1 MSQMIKIPDLGDAA
15 EGTVVDISVCVGDTI
30 EIEDALITL
39 EGDKATMEIPSPVA
53 GVVESIELAV
63 GDTVKTGQ
71 AMMCIQVDDASLAMV
86 EDPSASQ
93 TIDTHIDVGAP
104 SKTTSLLQTV
114 VVPDLG
120 DAAEGIVIDIAAVV
134 GSSVKTEDP
143 LMTLEGEKAAM
154 EIPSPFEGVI
164 ESIEIQVGDTVK
176 TGQSIMSMQV
186 QGAEKTTDS
195 EDRSASAAVTSEIKA
210 VPDQAPLKS
219 ESSILPVEGAHTDR
233 SVYAGPGVRRMAKQ
247 LGIDLVR
254 VRGSGR
260 KGRLLK
266 TDLEAYV
273 RQKLS
278 TSGESSSGLVVA
290 PWPKVRAEGAVE
302 LKPLSKLRQ
311 VAGQFLHRN
320 WVHIPHVT
328 QFDQADFTDLER
340 WRQSAKAQATSYE
353 CRLSPLVLVMKVLV
367 ESLRAFPQFNAS
379 LNEEGTALMVKQY
392 YHFGVAVDSPNGLVV
407 PVIRDVDQKDIV
419 ALSQEIA
426 AVAEQARTQGLASD
440 QMKGSSFTVSSLG
453 GIGGMAFTPIV
464 NAPDVAILGLS
475 KTQLQP
481 VYQDDQWVPRLML
494 PLSLSYDHRAIDGAE
509 GVRFTVDLAQR
520 LAQAHEHADEWWP
533 NVSDTTGA

>member
-30 EIEDALITL
+30 EVEDALITL

-53 GVVESIELAV
+53 GVVESIELTV

-71 AMMCIQVDDASLAMV
+71 AMMCIQVDDASSTLV

-93 TIDTHIDVGAP
+93 IIDTHIDVGVP
-104 SKTTSLLQTV
+104 SKKTESLQTV

-120 DAAEGIVIDIAAVV
+120 DAAEGTVIDIAAVV

-143 LMTLEGEKAAM
+143 LITLEGEKAAM

-164 ESIEIQVGDTVK
+164 QSIEIQVGDTVT
-176 TGQSIMSMQV
+176 TGQPIMSMQV
-186 QGAEKTTDS
+186 QGAETPTDS
-195 EDRSASAAVTSEIKA
+195 EDRSAAVTSEIKA
-210 VPDQAPLKS
+210 VPDQAVLKS
-219 ESSILPVEGAHTDR
+219 ESSILPVTDC

-247 LGIDLVR
+247 LGVDLAR

-278 TSGESSSGLVVA
+278 TPDASSSGIVVA

-340 WRQSAKAQATSYE
+340 WRQSAKAQAASYE

-533 NVSDTTGA
+533 KVSDTTGA